1 MREVRV
7 ARVLKLL
14 AIVLLL
20 AVAWLGIRGGIHDW
34 PESQSTGQKV
44 QSVFQLLYG
53 VLSLLV
59 IGSTL
64 RVGAF
69 GRVLGWAWVIT
80 FTIAGG
86 LAPPVWGNST
96 WPAGLAAGLA
106 TFGVGLLVLWLSGR
120 RNSEQNRS

>member
-1 MREVRV
+1 MRDIRRMRT
-7 ARVLKLL
+7 ARVLQIV
-14 AIVLLL
+14 AILLLL
-20 AVAWLGIRGGIHDW
+20 AAAWLGVGGGIHDW
-34 PESQSTGQKV
+34 PQSQSTAQKV

-64 RVGAF
+64 RVDPF
-69 GRVLGWAWVIT
+69 GRVVGWAWVIT

-96 WPAGLAAGLA
+96 WLAGLAAALA
-106 TFGVGLLVLWLSGR
+106 AFGVGLLVLWLLGR
-120 RNSEQNRS
+120 RNSE